1 MSGSGRGTTAA
12 FKVKGPAGT
21 AGPSCSNDYG
31 GSAIR
36 SAALATL
43 IMAALTRLL
52 AGLVLTAA
60 LLLLAWLLSTA
71 TLLLTRAGIVLLLL
85 VGILLVRIV
94 HD

>member
-1 MSGSGRGTTAA
+1 MKKAPPDGGA
-12 FKVKGPAGT
+12 FLSKRLRR
-21 AGPSCSNDYG
+21 

-43 IMAALTRLL
+43 IRAALTRLL
-52 AGLVLTAA
+52 ARLVLTAA

>member
-1 MSGSGRGTTAA
+1 
-12 FKVKGPAGT
+12 
-21 AGPSCSNDYG
+21 
-31 GSAIR
+31 
-36 SAALATL
+36 
-43 IMAALTRLL
+43 MAALTRLL